1 MAAKRNF
8 VLNWR
13 VLGAILA
20 LAAIGAAAPARAHAL
35 NIGYYEMCFGEGQP
49 AQANAI
55 TNAGHTA
62 VQLFDLTPAEL
73 STVDVL
79 FIDNCENTVYG
90 QEYLDHLADI
100 DAAVA
105 AGKILVLHD
114 RYVDIAETIL
124 PGGSSFDIQRY
135 PVFPDPNNEGKDIN
149 VLDPS
154 SPVVNG
160 PAGVITDT
168 SLDNGNFSNHGFA
181 IAGSLPGTAA
191 LILSTNDPT
200 HIVTFIYTYGAGAVM
215 YSSIPL
221 DFYLGGANN
230 FSNIY
235 ALNVVDY
242 AAYLVGSCGNGVTEP
257 GEDCDL
263 AGANGTPGTCCT
275 VGCGFVAAD
284 TECRGSTGTCD
295 PAESCTGTSSLC
307 PADELSPAGETCR
320 ASVGECDVAD
330 TCDGVTVDCP
340 ADGYATSGTACTDD
354 GDTCTDDE
362 CDGAGACD
370 HQAKPDSDTDGTC
383 DEQDDCTNV
392 GAGQN
397 FVAIKPRPNVSFTKI
412 NTDPVAGNDG
422 LKIAGEFTVATG
434 LTFADV
440 NPVATGARVLVEN
453 GAGTVRVDQLL
464 PAGAFAGRGTR
475 GWKLSGTGT
484 TWTYTDATAAPLS
497 GIKRMKIVDR
507 SKSGPRRVRVGVT
520 GVRATYPVVGG
531 DAPLHAVVVLGDQA
545 DAQAG
550 LCGESAFSPASC
562 TLNGSGTTLT
572 CK

>member
-8 VLNWR
+8 VLKWR
-13 VLGAILA
+13 VLGATLA
-20 LAAIGAAAPARAHAL
+20 LAALGAAVPTRAHAL
-35 NIGYYEMCFGEGQP
+35 NIGYYDMCFGEGP
-49 AQANAI
+49 AYQATPI

-62 VQLFDLTPAEL
+62 VNLFDLTAAEL
-73 STVDVL
+73 ATVDVL
-79 FIDNCENTVYG
+79 FIDNCDNGLYA

-105 AGKILVLHD
+105 AGKVLVLHD
-114 RYVDIAETIL
+114 RFVDLAETIL

-154 SPVVNG
+154 SPIVNG
-160 PAGVITDT
+160 PAGVITDS
-168 SLDNGNFSNHGFA
+168 SLDGGNFSDHGFA
-181 IAGSLPGTAA
+181 VAGSLPGTAR
-191 LILSTNDPT
+191 LVLSTNDPT
-200 HIVTFIYTYGAGAVM
+200 HIVTFVYTYGSGAVM

-221 DFYLGGANN
+221 DYYLGGASPPS
-230 FSNIY
+230 FSTLYAVNI
-235 ALNVVDY
+235 VDY
-242 AAYLVGSCGNGVTEP
+242 AAYLVGSCGNGVTDP

-263 AGANGTPGTCCT
+263 AAGNGVAGSCCT
-275 VGCGFVAAD
+275 AGCGFVTAGS
-284 TECRGSTGTCD
+284 ECHAGGGVCD
-295 PAESCTGTSSLC
+295 PAETCSGASATC
-307 PADELSPAGETCR
+307 PSDFVEPA
-320 ASVGECDVAD
+320 
-330 TCDGVTVDCP
+330 
-340 ADGYATSGTACTDD
+340 GTACTDD
-354 GDTCTDDE
+354 ADACTDDE
-362 CDGAGACD
+362 CNGAGTCE
-370 HQAKPDSDTDGTC
+370 HLAKPDSDTDGTC

-440 NPVATGARVLVEN
+440 NPVTTGARVLVEN
-453 GAGTVRVDQLL
+453 GAGTARVDQLL
-464 PAGAFAGRGTR
+464 PAGAYAGRGTR

-545 DAQAG
+545 DAEAG

-562 TLNGSGTTLT
+562 KLNGSGTTLT